1 MQQQPMNIAI
11 VGYGTAGQAAAIL
24 LSRDGH
30 RVEVFERA
38 QELGPVGAGFLLQ
51 PTGLQVL
58 WELGVLDQALAHG
71 RAVRRLYGETACG
84 RAVMDMRYAGL
95 DAALFGLGMQRG
107 ALFALLAQAWT
118 DVEQVHRGVRIVG
131 IHDDTRRIQDGE
143 GRWRGPFDLVIA
155 ADGAGSSLRHHTHS
169 VRQDA
174 PYPWGALWC
183 LVPQGDW
190 DWGDELRQRY
200 VAARKMIGLLPV
212 GTRPDDDIPRLS
224 FFWSLPV
231 SDFDR
236 WQQHG
241 VQPWLDEIASLWP
254 QAHRR
259 LEGIADTAC
268 LARASYRD
276 TTMHRW
282 HRDRLVLIGDA
293 AHAMS
298 PQLGQGVN
306 MALMDAL
313 ALRDALR
320 THTQVDAALAQYQRQ
335 RQAHVSI
342 YQFWSRWLTPLFQSE
357 RDFVA
362 RMRDVGF
369 LPLGRLPGGRGHML
383 RVLSGTQHG
392 FFGSLKLKPEFLE
405 TLSASASLPER
416 VGVGVPM
423 GRGGEPVL

>member
-1 MQQQPMNIAI
+1 MNIAVI
-11 VGYGTAGQAAAIL
+11 GYGTAGQAAAIL

-38 QELGPVGAGFLLQ
+38 HELGPVGAGFLLQ

-71 RAVRRLYGETACG
+71 RVVRRLYGETPCG
-84 RAVMDMRYAGL
+84 RAVMDMRYAQLGT
-95 DAALFGLGMQRG
+95 DMFGLGMQRG
-107 ALFALLAQAWT
+107 ALFTLLAQAWP
-118 DVEQVHRGVRIVG
+118 DVEQVHRGTRIIGVD
-131 IHDDTRRIQDGE
+131 DDTRHLQDDE
-143 GRWRGPFDLVIA
+143 GRWHGPFDLIVA
-155 ADGAGSSLRHHTHS
+155 ADGAGSSLRQHTRG
-169 VRQDA
+169 VRQNV

-190 DWGDELRQRY
+190 NWPDELRQRY

-212 GTRPDDDIPRLS
+212 GTRPGDDTPRLS

-231 SDFDR
+231 CDFDR
-236 WQQHG
+236 WQKSG
-241 VQPWLDEIASLWP
+241 LQPWLDEIATLWP

-259 LEGIADTAC
+259 LEDIADTAC

-276 TTMHRW
+276 ATMHRW
-282 HRDRLVLIGDA
+282 HRDRLVLVGDA

-306 MALMDAL
+306 MALMDAM

-320 THTQVDAALAQYQRQ
+320 AQTQVDAALVQYQWQ
-335 RQAHVSI
+335 RQKHVSI

-357 RDFVA
+357 RDVIA
-362 RMRDVGF
+362 TMRDIGF

-392 FFGSLKLKPEFLE
+392 FFGSLKLKPEFLKA
-405 TLSASASLPER
+405 LSAFNAL
-416 VGVGVPM
+416 
-423 GRGGEPVL
+423 

>member
-1 MQQQPMNIAI
+1 MQPLLDIAI
-11 VGYGTAGQAAAIL
+11 IGYGTAGQAAAIL

-30 RVEVFERA
+30 RVKVFERA

-58 WELGVLDQALAHG
+58 WELGLLEQALTHG
-71 RAVRRLYGETACG
+71 RVVQRLYGETPCG
-84 RAVMDMRYAGL
+84 RAVMDMRYTQLGA
-95 DAALFGLGMQRG
+95 DMFGLGMQRG
-107 ALFALLAQAWT
+107 ALFTLLAQAWT
-118 DVEQVHRGVRIVG
+118 GVEHVHRGTRIVG
-131 IHDDTRRIQDGE
+131 IDDDTRRIQDGE
-143 GRWRGPFDLVIA
+143 GGWHGPFDLVIA
-155 ADGAGSSLRHHTHS
+155 ADGAGSSLRTHTHGI
-169 VRQDA
+169 RQNA

-190 DWGDELRQRY
+190 QWPEELRQRY

-212 GTRPDDDIPRLS
+212 GTRPGDDTPRLS

-231 SDFDR
+231 ADFDR
-236 WQQHG
+236 WQRDG

-254 QAHRR
+254 QAHQR
-259 LEGIADTAC
+259 LESIVDTAC

-276 TTMHRW
+276 ATMRRW

-320 THTQVDAALAQYQRQ
+320 AQTRIDAALAQYQRQ
-335 RQAHVSI
+335 RQSHVSI

-357 RDFVA
+357 LDIIAKV
-362 RMRDVGF
+362 RDVSF

-392 FFGSLKLKPEFLE
+392 FFGSLKLKPEFLKALGAFN
-405 TLSASASLPER
+405 TSVATSDR
-416 VGVGVPM
+416 
-423 GRGGEPVL
+423 